1 MRHGTV
7 MMSAVFRAAPRLA
20 VVAAVAAAAN
30 VSTGR
35 PSCPCIGLDL
45 EARMAEVLN
54 GSRSVLCVED
64 AECFDSGHGDG
75 TLTICPTG
83 GDCFAAPRTYG
94 LDACAPHD
102 LRDLRRRRRALS
114 EERIA
119 KKIRWKTLRAVPA
132 LIRPYTYVVDGG
144 YVVEGPVPNATVPGL
159 QGAYVDLFDEVAAR
173 GGFAADYV
181 RVSQPALDAAASP
194 WNACFEDVRDG
205 RADVCLGNLWTTY
218 ARLEQASFTTAI
230 ATDEFTLLVPR
241 GVKTEATLRDRM
253 KRPFRPFSLRL
264 WLSILGVACT
274 GLVTSYLT
282 LDGALGDESRADR
295 REMANHASR
304 EVYGTLMSIMS
315 SGVDSAPDEA
325 GDALAQR
332 FVKGFF
338 GFFVLVA
345 TTLYTANLAAMLSDD
360 AAYDLEIDSI
370 AACEAARCSVCVH
383 SQTWAYAAEIFAA
396 SPLRRVEGGWTA
408 AANYARLTAG
418 DCDAIMLSY
427 SDYVTLDV
435 NEAQNL
441 DAYQFVG
448 RPAFSYPEALAVA
461 DLYQKPV
468 SHYVRQIIEESL
480 YDAYWDK
487 HAGALAAD
495 PLAASEAPD
504 STRESMGVA
513 EMLGPIALS
522 LASLVVALAVHFL
535 RKKERQLERFYS
547 NRASTALKDLEDA
560 ERRVRRFSGARPAVA
575 VGAETKAEGAH
586 LDPGAARPP
595 SPTRRRTSAAV
606 VDVHLERMTSP
617 MPVRVSVDPPEEED
631 ASAWMCPGRP
641 L

>member
-1 MRHGTV
+1 MTPLYYSYETCG
-7 MMSAVFRAAPRLA
+7 
-20 VVAAVAAAAN
+20 
-30 VSTGR
+30 
-35 PSCPCIGLDL
+35 
-45 EARMAEVLN
+45 
-54 GSRSVLCVED
+54 
-64 AECFDSGHGDG
+64 GDG
-75 TLTICPTG
+75 
-83 GDCFAAPRTYG
+83 
-94 LDACAPHD
+94 
-102 LRDLRRRRRALS
+102 ALWS
-114 EERIA
+114 EERVA
-119 KKIRWKTLRAVPA
+119 KRIRGKALRVAVPA

-144 YVVEGPVPNATVPGL
+144 DVVEGAVPNGTIPGL
-159 QGAYVDLFDEVAAR
+159 RGAYVDLFDEVAAR

-181 RVSQPALDAAASP
+181 RVSRPALDAAASP

-241 GVKTEATLRDRM
+241 GVKAEATLRDRM

-264 WLSILGVACT
+264 WLSILGVVACT

-282 LDGALGDESRADR
+282 LDGALGDDSRADR

-383 SQTWAYAAEIFAA
+383 AQTWAYAAEVFAA

-441 DAYQFVG
+441 GAYQFVG

-495 PLAASEAPD
+495 PWAASEAPD

-547 NRASTALKDLEDA
+547 NRSLDGALKDLEDA

-575 VGAETKAEGAH
+575 DGAETKAEGAH

-595 SPTRRRTSAAV
+595 SPTRRRASAAV

-617 MPVRVSVDPPEEED
+617 VPARVSADPPEEED
-631 ASAWMCPGRP
+631 ASTWMCPGRP

>member
-35 PSCPCIGLDL
+35 PSCPCIGAEL

-75 TLTICPTG
+75 TPDHLPHG
-83 GDCFAAPRTYG
+83 RRLLRGAADLRPRRLRAARRRDG
-94 LDACAPHD
+94 AVRR
-102 LRDLRRRRRALS
+102 LRDLRRRRRALWS

-119 KKIRWKTLRAVPA
+119 KKIRGKTLRVAVPA

-144 YVVEGPVPNATVPGL
+144 YVVEGPVPNATIPGL
-159 QGAYVDLFDEVAAR
+159 QGAY
-173 GGFAADYV
+173 
-181 RVSQPALDAAASP
+181 PALDAAASP

-264 WLSILGVACT
+264 WLSILGVVACT
-274 GLVTSYLT
+274 RAAKESEIPNFKGSF
-282 LDGALGDESRADR
+282 LGPRP
-295 REMANHASR
+295 N
-304 EVYGTLMSIMS
+304 
-315 SGVDSAPDEA
+315 EA

-495 PLAASEAPD
+495 PC
-504 STRESMGVA
+504 
-513 EMLGPIALS
+513 
-522 LASLVVALAVHFL
+522 
-535 RKKERQLERFYS
+535 
-547 NRASTALKDLEDA
+547 
-560 ERRVRRFSGARPAVA
+560 
-575 VGAETKAEGAH
+575 AETK
-586 LDPGAARPP
+586 
-595 SPTRRRTSAAV
+595 SSTR
-606 VDVHLERMTSP
+606 LQYERIRMF
-617 MPVRVSVDPPEEED
+617 
-631 ASAWMCPGRP
+631 
-641 L
+641 

>member
-1 MRHGTV
+1 
-7 MMSAVFRAAPRLA
+7 
-20 VVAAVAAAAN
+20 
-30 VSTGR
+30 
-35 PSCPCIGLDL
+35 
-45 EARMAEVLN
+45 
-54 GSRSVLCVED
+54 
-64 AECFDSGHGDG
+64 
-75 TLTICPTG
+75 
-83 GDCFAAPRTYG
+83 
-94 LDACAPHD
+94 
-102 LRDLRRRRRALS
+102 
-114 EERIA
+114 
-119 KKIRWKTLRAVPA
+119 
-132 LIRPYTYVVDGG
+132 
-144 YVVEGPVPNATVPGL
+144 
-159 QGAYVDLFDEVAAR
+159 
-173 GGFAADYV
+173 
-181 RVSQPALDAAASP
+181 
-194 WNACFEDVRDG
+194 
-205 RADVCLGNLWTTY
+205 
-218 ARLEQASFTTAI
+218 
-230 ATDEFTLLVPR
+230 
-241 GVKTEATLRDRM
+241 
-253 KRPFRPFSLRL
+253 
-264 WLSILGVACT
+264 ACT

-495 PLAASEAPD
+495 PWAASEAPD

-547 NRASTALKDLEDA
+547 NRSLDGALKDLEDA

-641 L
+641 LMHRLLLLLPALATTIAEPDWAQRAAAVKDAIHASFGAYMAHASDFDVLLPAAKTGGDVAGARYALYESLDTLYVAGLADDFDAAVAAIFAGGLRDPLRRGAPAPKRVASVAEYARRVVGGLLGGFEVSGDRRLLYAAAHAAERALDALPDTQDVVVLPPDRSRLVHARTASVRYLLSHWVDDGADCETVGNAGGFGLELRALSRELDDPSFASAADAIFDEIDTAWFQDGAKDSARRLPRYPA